1 MAEEQDSSDPMHTL
15 IGETAAALR
24 AAGEDRAAIIT
35 AIRRFLQAG
44 MAIVYSP
51 SAMWDFFGMVLH
63 RAGSSRRT
71 GAPAS
76 SRLSR
81 SRCSRAA
88 IPTHRIGRGT
98 NVPNRSRQHTEAK
111 RDHR

>member
-1 MAEEQDSSDPMHTL
+1 VGEPPRQGDLMDML

-51 SAMWDFFGMVLH
+51 SAMWDFFGVVLR
-63 RAGSSRRT
+63 RAGFTWQEHDRRMRIFST
-71 GAPAS
+71 VTNEVFQGGHPYPPDWPWHERTEPEPPAP
-76 SRLSR
+76 
-81 SRCSRAA
+81 
-88 IPTHRIGRGT
+88 
-98 NVPNRSRQHTEAK
+98 
-111 RDHR
+111 